1 MRVGIVGFAGSGK
14 STLFELLTGTRP
26 DPAKTHAGQVGV
38 AILSDPRLGFLAEL
52 HKPKKVTPATVEF
65 LDTPGLMA
73 GSHADNPQRL
83 ALIREG
89 DALLIVLN
97 GFAGDD
103 PAAQLAAF
111 REELLFADLS
121 VVTSRAERLEVSI
134 KKARPDRE
142 QAQKELTIIKRVL
155 ETLEEG
161 KYVAT
166 LGLSDDDKK
175 PLRSFG
181 LLTDKPHVALLNTIQ
196 GQEVTDALRALAPE
210 ALAIDAK
217 LELEL
222 SQLEPEERA
231 AFMTDLGVSELGRDR
246 IIRQAYDAVGI
257 ITYFTAGEPEV
268 RGWNLERGAN
278 AVEAAGKIHTDLAK
292 GFIRAEVTTYDELHA
307 AGSLKEA
314 KAKHLQRLEG
324 KEYIVKD
331 GDIIYFRS
339 GL

>member
-26 DPAKTHAGQVGV
+26 DPAKIHAGQVGV
-38 AILSDPRLGFLAEL
+38 ATLSDPRLDFLASL
-52 HKPKKVTPATVEF
+52 HKPKKVTAATVEF
-65 LDTPGLMA
+65 LDTPGLLS

-166 LGLSDDDKK
+166 LGLSDDDKN
-175 PLRSFG
+175 LCARSDF
-181 LLTDKPHVALLNTIQ
+181 
-196 GQEVTDALRALAPE
+196 
-210 ALAIDAK
+210 
-217 LELEL
+217 
-222 SQLEPEERA
+222 
-231 AFMTDLGVSELGRDR
+231 
-246 IIRQAYDAVGI
+246 
-257 ITYFTAGEPEV
+257 
-268 RGWNLERGAN
+268 
-278 AVEAAGKIHTDLAK
+278 
-292 GFIRAEVTTYDELHA
+292 
-307 AGSLKEA
+307 
-314 KAKHLQRLEG
+314 
-324 KEYIVKD
+324 
-331 GDIIYFRS
+331 
-339 GL
+339 

>member
-14 STLFELLTGTRP
+14 STLFQLLTGAKP
-26 DPAKTHAGQVGV
+26 DPSKIHAGQVGV
-38 AILSDPRLGFLAEL
+38 ATLSDPRLDYLAAL

-65 LDTPGLMA
+65 LDTPGLLA

-97 GFAGDD
+97 GFAGGD
-103 PAAQLAAF
+103 PAAQLVAF
-111 REELLFADLS
+111 RDEMLFADLG
-121 VVTSRAERLEVSI
+121 VVTSRVERLETSI

-142 QAQKELTIIKRVL
+142 QAQKELEIVKRVQT
-155 ETLEEG
+155 TLEEG
-161 KYVAT
+161 KSVAT
-166 LGLSDDDKK
+166 LALSAEDKK

-181 LLTDKPHVALLNTIQ
+181 LLTDKPHMALLNTLQ
-196 GQEVTDALRALAPE
+196 GQGLSDALLALAPE

-222 SQLEPEERA
+222 TQLEPNERT
-231 AFMTDLGVSELGRDR
+231 AFMRDLGVTDLGRDR

-268 RGWNLERGAN
+268 RGWNLERGSN

-292 GFIRAEVTTYDELHA
+292 GFVRAEVTAFDDLQQ
-307 AGSLKEA
+307 AGSVKEA

-331 GDIIYFRS
+331 GDVIYFRS
-339 GL
+339 AV

>member
-14 STLFELLTGTRP
+14 STLFQLLTGTRP
-26 DPAKTHAGQVGV
+26 DPSKIHAGQVGV
-38 AILSDPRLGFLAEL
+38 ATLSDPRLDYLATL
-52 HKPKKVTPATVEF
+52 HTPKKVTPATVEF
-65 LDTPGLMA
+65 LDTPGLLS

-97 GFAGDD
+97 GFAGGD
-103 PAAQLAAF
+103 PATQLAAF
-111 REELLFADLS
+111 RDELLFADLT
-121 VVTSRAERLEVSI
+121 VVTSRAERLEASVR
-134 KKARPDRE
+134 KARPDRE
-142 QAQKELTIIKRVL
+142 QSLKELEVINVVRAA
-155 ETLEEG
+155 LEEG
-161 KYVAT
+161 QTVAA
-166 LGLSDDDKK
+166 LELSADDKK

-181 LLTDKPHVALLNTIQ
+181 LLTDKPQVALLNTLQ
-196 GQEVTDALRALAPE
+196 GQGVPDALRALAPE

-222 SQLEPEERA
+222 SELDPDERA
-231 AFMTDLGVSELGRDR
+231 AFMSDLGVSELGRDR

-257 ITYFTAGEPEV
+257 ITFFTAGEPEV
-268 RGWNLERGAN
+268 RGWNLERAST
-278 AVEAAGKIHTDLAK
+278 AVEAAGKIHTDIAK
-292 GFIRAEVTTYDELHA
+292 GFIRAEVTAFDELHA

-314 KAKHLQRLEG
+314 KVKHLQRLEG

-331 GDIIYFRS
+331 GDVIYFRS